1 MYADRITGSMQRAM
15 DETDRRRAKQ
25 LAYNEANNITPQ
37 SIKRNIADILD
48 SVYEGDH
55 VRVKATHGTGLA
67 EEEGAF
73 VGHNLKTV
81 IEDME
86 KKMRTAAADLE
97 FETAAR
103 LRDEIKRLRETELA
117 VMDDPLAKQT
127 GMEIGPRGKGGS
139 AGKENGASRAKGSAS
154 KAVRPEKQQSSRIV
168 APEELWPKGKPVPK
182 GKSSGGKP
190 GTRTYR
196 GKAK

>member
-1 MYADRITGSMQRAM
+1 MPTASPVRCSAPWTRPIAAAPSSS
-15 DETDRRRAKQ
+15 
-25 LAYNEANNITPQ
+25 AYNEANNITPQ
-37 SIKRNIADILD
+37 SIKRNISDILG

-55 VRVKATHGTGLA
+55 VRVKATHGTGLDEA
-67 EEEGAF
+67 EGAF

-127 GMEIGPRGKGGS
+127 GMEIGARGKKGAGS
-139 AGKENGASRAKGSAS
+139 KSENGASGAKGSAS
-154 KAVRPEKQQSSRIV
+154 KAVQPKKDQTTRIV
-168 APEELWPKGKPVPK
+168 APEELWPKGKPAAK
-182 GKSSGGKP
+182 GKSSGGRP

-196 GKAK
+196 GKPK